1 MATHPRCTNDYFY
14 KLNNYNS
21 QFIQTRNMFSDYLS
35 GYPKHLTYEQ
45 WNAADSDDKAAL
57 LYIVFYKEVT
67 LAWYN
72 AVISK
77 NVVYVSQDDAVS
89 TVLQYLMKNVDI
101 ISKDADRY
109 TPEYIYTVCYR
120 CLLSLWQTRGTDRE
134 RCSCEVSAFQETID
148 AWGFE
153 VSVSLWDLVPAEDD
167 DYETQQTKEAVWNII
182 RHMGPKA
189 EKVVNHL
196 INPTD
201 TLHKVSGKSKERK
214 NDRLADVSVTPSE
227 YAAIVDELKVKLAP
241 YREALLAV

>member
-1 MATHPRCTNDYFY
+1 MTKAHDYFY

-21 QFIQTRNMFSDYLS
+21 QFIQTRDMFSDYLS

-45 WNAADSDDKAAL
+45 WNSADPDDKAAL
-57 LYIVFYKEVT
+57 LYIKFYKEIT

-77 NVVYVSQDDAVS
+77 NVVYVSQEDAVS

-101 ISKDADRY
+101 ISNDAERY
-109 TPEYIYTVCYR
+109 TPEYVYTVCYR

-134 RCSCEVSAFQETID
+134 RCSCEVSEFQSTID

-153 VSVSLWDLVPAEDD
+153 VSVSLWDLVPSAED
-167 DYETQQTKEAVWNII
+167 DYETQQTKAAVWNII

-196 INPTD
+196 INPAD

-214 NDRLADVSVTPSE
+214 NDRLAEISVTSAE
-227 YAAIVDELKVKLAP
+227 YEAIVGELKIKLAP
-241 YREALLAV
+241 YRDALLAV